1 MSEVLPS
8 LPRAARDSC
17 IIAPMSIFDR
27 RRLPPAVFKIDVERM
42 RQGWYS
48 DKYFINIARTLAE
61 LATLGYRFGGTAP
74 DLSDLDVDLGNVDVG
89 SIEVEMQ
96 WFPRRQPS
104 CVVVGVDKALA
115 MLAECT
121 GHFDESG
128 RFVNTF
134 DQMEVWAVPDGSEAV
149 YDGDPVNV
157 TPVMKVR
164 GRYRDFAVL
173 ETPTLGALG
182 RGSRVATN
190 VYEVM
195 KAARGKQ
202 ILFFPARFDAHEV
215 QAADGYAYQI
225 AVQLFNQ
232 NYGKSLSAYVSTDA
246 QGDWWGGAGGGT
258 VAHAAIACFLG
269 DTAEA
274 TMAFAATRPADIPRI
289 ALVDFRNDCVG
300 TSLQVIR
307 TMFRRYFELVK
318 AGRLEEAKKYKLFG
332 VRPDTSS
339 NLRDVSVPPLG
350 DKRLDCGVNP
360 RLVFAM
366 REAIDGAWEAW
377 GLEGEDRAVAEE
389 YCRDVRI
396 AVTGGFT
403 PARIQ
408 QFEELGVPADIYGVG
423 SWLLSSC
430 DVCGTNN
437 DFTADVVRVRIE
449 GRWHD
454 LAKLGRKACDNLM
467 LERVQ

>member
-1 MSEVLPS
+1 VSV
-8 LPRAARDSC
+8 
-17 IIAPMSIFDR
+17 FDR
-27 RRLPPAVFKIDVERM
+27 RRLPPAVFKLDVERM
-42 RQGWYS
+42 RRGWYS

-61 LATLGYRFGGTAP
+61 LARQGYRFGGSAP
-74 DLSDLDVDLGNVDVG
+74 DLSDLDVDLRSVDTG

-96 WFPRRQPS
+96 WFARRVPS
-104 CVVVGVDKALA
+104 CVAVGVDKALA
-115 MLAECT
+115 ILQECT
-121 GHFDESG
+121 GYFEDDG
-128 RFVNTF
+128 RFVPTF
-134 DQMEVWAVPDGSEAV
+134 DRMEVWAVPDGTEAP
-149 YDGDPVNV
+149 YGGDPAEV

-164 GRYRDFAVL
+164 GRYRDFAIL
-173 ETPTLGALG
+173 ETPTLGALT

-202 ILFFPARFDAHEV
+202 VLFFPARFDAHEV

-232 NYGKSLSAYVSTDA
+232 NFGKALSAHVSTDA

-274 TMAFAATRPADIPRI
+274 TMAFAATQPADTPRI

-300 TSLQVIR
+300 TSLDVIR
-307 TMFRRYFELVK
+307 TLFRRYLELVR
-318 AGRLEEAKKYKLFG
+318 AGRPEEAQKYKLFG

-350 DKRLDCGVNP
+350 DRRLDCGVNP
-360 RLVFAM
+360 RLVFRM
-366 REAIDGAWEAW
+366 REAIDQEWRSWDLAGAERE
-377 GLEGEDRAVAEE
+377 LAER
-389 YCRDVRI
+389 YCREVKI
-396 AVTGGFT
+396 VVTGGLT
-403 PARIQ
+403 PARIA
-408 QFEELGVPADIYGVG
+408 QFEDLRVPADLYGVG
-423 SWLLSSC
+423 SWLLANSDES
-430 DVCGTNN
+430 GTNT

-449 GRWHD
+449 GRWYE
-454 LAKLGRKACDNLM
+454 LAKAGRKACDNLL
-467 LERVQ
+467 LERVR

>member
-1 MSEVLPS
+1 MTV
-8 LPRAARDSC
+8 
-17 IIAPMSIFDR
+17 FDR
-27 RRLPPAVFKIDVERM
+27 RRLPASVFKVDVERM

-61 LATLGYRFGGTAP
+61 LAAAGYRFGGTAP
-74 DLSDLDVDLGNVDVG
+74 DLSDLDVDIANVDVG

-115 MLAECT
+115 ILREGT
-121 GHFDESG
+121 GYFDAQD
-128 RFVNTF
+128 RFVSTF
-134 DQMEVWAVPDGSEAV
+134 GDMEVWAVHDGSEAP
-149 YDGDPVNV
+149 YDGDVLNV
-157 TPVMKVR
+157 TPVMRVR
-164 GRYRDFAVL
+164 GRYRDFAML
-173 ETPTLGALG
+173 ETPTMGALT

-190 VYEVM
+190 VYEVL

-202 ILFFPARFDAHEV
+202 VLFFPARFDAHEV
-215 QAADGYAYQI
+215 QAADGYAYQVAI
-225 AVQLFNQ
+225 QLFNQ
-232 NYGKSLSAYVSTDA
+232 NFGKSVSAYISTDA

-258 VAHAAIACFLG
+258 VAHSAIACFLG

-300 TSLQVIR
+300 TSVQVIR
-307 TMFRRYFELVK
+307 AMFRKYLELTK
-318 AGRLEEAKKYKLFG
+318 AGRPDEARKYKLYG
-332 VRPDTSS
+332 VRPDTAA
-339 NLRDVSVPPLG
+339 NMRDVSVLPLG

-366 REAIDGAWEAW
+366 REAIDREWQTWDVA
-377 GLEGEDRAVAEE
+377 GEDRVLAES
-389 YCRDVRI
+389 YCKDVKI

-403 PARIQ
+403 PAKIR
-408 QFEELGVPADIYGVG
+408 QFEDLQVPADIYGVG

-437 DFTADVVRVRIE
+437 DYTADVVRVRIE
-449 GRWHD
+449 AKWYD
-454 LAKLGRKACDNLM
+454 LAKVGRKACDNLM